1 MSFSLNELFES
12 KQVVLDLHAT
22 TAAEAIWEIV
32 ELLRTNRRIQKAA
45 QFYDAVMEREKKNS
59 TAMEGGVAFP
69 HARTNLVKQ
78 IVLGMGCSHAGVSFG
93 ESTEL
98 IHLLF
103 VIGVPQQMVND
114 YLVCVGGL
122 ARRLKDKG
130 TREALMQAT
139 TPAEFIAVLRRDS

>member
-1 MSFSLNELFES
+1 MSFSLNELFDS
-12 KQVVLDLHAT
+12 KQVVLDLRAT

-32 ELLRTNRRIQKAA
+32 ELLRANGRVQKAA

-69 HARTNLVKQ
+69 HARTNLVEQ
-78 IVLGMGCSHAGVSFG
+78 IVLGMGCSQAGVSFG

-98 IHLLF
+98 IHLIF

>member
-1 MSFSLNELFES
+1 MSFSLNELFDS
-12 KQVVLDLHAT
+12 KQIVLDLRAT

-32 ELLRTNRRIQKAA
+32 ELLRANGRIQKAA

-69 HARTNLVKQ
+69 HARTNLVEQ
-78 IVLGMGCSHAGVSFG
+78 IVLGMGCSHTGVSFG

-98 IHLLF
+98 IHLIF

-122 ARRLKDKG
+122 ARRLTDKDA
-130 TREALMQAT
+130 REALMQAT
-139 TPAEFIAVLRRDS
+139 TPAEFIAVLRQDS

>member
-12 KQVVLDLHAT
+12 KQVVLDLRAR

-32 ELLRTNRRIQKAA
+32 ELLRTNGRIQKAA
-45 QFYDAVMEREKKNS
+45 QFYDAVMEREQKNS

-69 HARTNLVKQ
+69 HARTNLVEQ

-139 TPAEFIAVLRRDS
+139 TPAEFIAVLRQDS

>member
-12 KQVVLDLHAT
+12 KQVVLDLGAT

-32 ELLRTNRRIQKAA
+32 ELLRTNGRIQKVA
-45 QFYDAVMEREKKNS
+45 QFYDAVMEREKKDS
-59 TAMEGGVAFP
+59 TAMEDGVAFP
-69 HARTNLVKQ
+69 HARTNLVEQ
-78 IVLGMGCSHAGVSFG
+78 IVLGMGRSHAGVSFG

-98 IHLLF
+98 IHLIF

-122 ARRLKDKG
+122 ARRLTDKG
-130 TREALMQAT
+130 AREALMQAT
-139 TPAEFIAVLRRDS
+139 TPVEFIAILRQDS